1 MIVYLLLLDNFSNK
15 IPPGSVVLTSTQTN
29 LDLKFAD
36 LGIQLDEYIYISKHP
51 VDQVYVVKGV
61 EDLLCRNECESNT
74 VHFLNNKAY
83 GSFYC
88 KPEVITILSTMYK
101 YDISILGKSNKFY
114 IEYFGDQLDP
124 VKIHTNKMLHII
136 DRSGLKIN
144 VN

>member
-15 IPPGSVVLTSTQTN
+15 IPPGSVVLTSSQTN

-51 VDQVYVVKGV
+51 VDQVYVVKG
-61 EDLLCRNECESNT
+61 NEELQAHRSCDPNT

-88 KPEVITILSTMYK
+88 KPEVISILSSMYK
-101 YDISILGKSNKFY
+101 YDISILKKGNDFY
-114 IEYFGDQLDP
+114 SEYFGENIEP
-124 VKIHTNKMLHII
+124 VKDHTNKMLHIL

-144 VN
+144 AN